1 MRQLTRLQLAS
12 LWICLLYL
20 GVAFVLI
27 GSHAMWGFLRLAS
40 EYREA
45 QVPREVLL
53 SVADSASRDFRLHAL
68 LVAVGFACSVWLWYG
83 LRGAGKYEN
92 VV

>member
-20 GVAFVLI
+20 GVALVLI
-27 GSHAMWGFLRLAS
+27 GSRAMWGFLRLAS

-53 SVADSASRDFRLHAL
+53 SVADSASRDFRSHAL
-68 LVAVGFACSVWLWYG
+68 LVSVGFAMLGVVVVWITKNW
-83 LRGAGKYEN
+83 R
-92 VV
+92 V